1 MVTIIQ
7 YSPKVSGGWK
17 FFGYGKGD
25 NFYYLDISTAQDRV
39 AHGLKPMIRRVAH
52 FQFTKPGPFVAS
64 WANRLTIHRLS
75 SINFTTS
82 TRRATSGF

>member
-25 NFYYLDISTAQDRV
+25 NFYYLAKAHDTACGSLPIYKTRP
-39 AHGLKPMIRRVAH
+39 LRRELGEPLNDSPSVVH
-52 FQFTKPGPFVAS
+52 
-64 WANRLTIHRLS
+64 
-75 SINFTTS
+75 
-82 TRRATSGF
+82 